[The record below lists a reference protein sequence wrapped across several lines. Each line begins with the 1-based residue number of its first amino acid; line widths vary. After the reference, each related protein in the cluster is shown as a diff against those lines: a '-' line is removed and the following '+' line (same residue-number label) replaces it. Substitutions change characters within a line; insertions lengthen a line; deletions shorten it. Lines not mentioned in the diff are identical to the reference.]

1 MRIAANTITVKIFSG
16 TDIDSVARKINFQI
30 FLSQRNLNDKSFT
43 NNSRSQLLTMLVG
56 THVLLAIKVS

>member
-43 NNSRSQLLTMLVG
+43 NNSRFQLLTMLVG